1 LAVSTIQVIL
11 LRVLSADPTSAGF
24 QILSFMVGY
33 VLGLVSGAVFLPFW
47 QAIKAVIY
55 YDLRS
60 RREGLGLQMRD
71 FGSQ

>member
-1 LAVSTIQVIL
+1 
-11 LRVLSADPTSAGF
+11 
-24 QILSFMVGY
+24 MVAY
-33 VLGLVSGAVFLPFW
+33 ILGLVSGALFLPFW